1 MKLKKGFVMRNVC
14 GDNVI
19 VGEGIE
25 QINFNKLLT
34 LNDTAAF
41 LWEEAGKGDFTV
53 ESLVK
58 ALTDNYEV
66 DVDIA
71 TTDVKHVIE
80 KWLELGLIEN

>member
-41 LWEEAGKGDFTV
+41 LWEEAGKGEFTV
-53 ESLVK
+53 ESLAK

-66 DVDIA
+66 DADTA
-71 TTDVKHVIE
+71 TADVKRIVEKWFELEVIE
-80 KWLELGLIEN
+80 N

>member
-1 MKLKKGFVMRNVC
+1 MKLRKGFVMRNVC

-66 DVDIA
+66 DAETA
-71 TTDVKHVIE
+71 TTDVKQIVDKWFELEVIE
-80 KWLELGLIEN
+80 N

>member
-1 MKLKKGFVMRNVC
+1 MKLRKGFVMRNVC

-19 VGEGIE
+19 VGEGLE

-41 LWEEAGKGDFTV
+41 LWEEAGKGEFTI

-66 DVDIA
+66 DADTA
-71 TTDVKHVIE
+71 TTDVKRIVDKWFELEVIE
-80 KWLELGLIEN
+80 N